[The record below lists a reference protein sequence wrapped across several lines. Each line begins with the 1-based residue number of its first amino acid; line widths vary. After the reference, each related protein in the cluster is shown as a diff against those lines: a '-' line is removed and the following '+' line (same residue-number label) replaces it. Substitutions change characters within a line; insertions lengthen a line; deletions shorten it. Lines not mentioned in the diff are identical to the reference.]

1 MICCTRIIL
10 LRLPQHS
17 KKSRRCTVKTDSR
30 NLADIIRRPLITE
43 KATRLLELNQYTFEV
58 QPKASK
64 PDIRAAIEYLF
75 DVKVTGISTMNLPRK
90 KKRVGKFLG
99 YKPQYKK
106 AIVTLAE
113 GDTITLF
120 PEV

>member
-1 MICCTRIIL
+1 M
-10 LRLPQHS
+10 
-17 KKSRRCTVKTDSR
+17 KTDPRS
-30 NLADIIRRPLITE
+30 LADLIRRPLITE

-58 QPKASK
+58 MPKASK

-90 KKRVGKFLG
+90 KKRVGKYLG

>member
-1 MICCTRIIL
+1 M
-10 LRLPQHS
+10 
-17 KKSRRCTVKTDSR
+17 KTDPR
-30 NLADIIRRPLITE
+30 NLADLIRRPLITE

-58 QPKASK
+58 VPKASK

-75 DVKVTGISTMNLPRK
+75 NVKVTGISTMNLPPK
-90 KKRVGKFLG
+90 KKRVGKYLG
-99 YKPQYKK
+99 FKPRYKK